1 VPAAAT
7 KATSATT
14 AEAMAASA
22 TEAAAAAATGEPSHD
37 AASEARVHMRNGLHL
52 PTWRRR
58 EAPCRSSSR

>member
-1 VPAAAT
+1 
-7 KATSATT
+7 
-14 AEAMAASA
+14 MAASA
-22 TEAAAAAATGEPSHD
+22 TEAAAAAATGEPSHATASEAVAAAWEPSHD